1 MALHLVENIKHLLV
15 SKCENMFDKALFSKF
30 HLKQYLSFILIF
42 KVPLLQI
49 FCIINQLE
57 ANIAKVFRKLC
68 KLNAKKMTPQTYYL
82 SENKVKLLC
91 FSPLTTSRDMM
102 VIF

>member
-91 FSPLTTSRDMM
+91 FSPRNNGHFWLDQ
-102 VIF
+102 